1 MRPVAIAVGRPVH
14 LFQFRILTQCLVA
27 NAALQEELK
36 FFPAWISGRAAVA
49 RNRKG
54 AASIGEFQAGRPV
67 FAPQPTAKQAGHEPV
82 ARAQHIKDLDGKPL
96 TALSLVE
103 IVGYFSFENHRA
115 HRPTL
120 AYERRFRRLTY
131 GPERLQR
138 IGRAA
143 CYVEFFFRADD
154 QVEKMQ
160 RRLQFGCNGLAF
172 DEAVFTVAMAGKPP
186 EIGAEINIEGCA
198 TSVFAGKPQR
208 FQYGCF
214 CARMRQMRTGGE
226 QATGFRDE
234 IRVDIVFAKSHI
246 GTILAIEDKR
256 KCS

>member
-172 DEAVFTVAMAGKPP
+172 DEAVFTVAMAGKPQRLGRKSISRAVRLP
-186 EIGAEINIEGCA
+186 FSRASRSAFSTAASVRGCDRCVPVA
-198 TSVFAGKPQR
+198 SKQPDSAMKSGSISSSQR
-208 FQYGCF
+208 
-214 CARMRQMRTGGE
+214 
-226 QATGFRDE
+226 
-234 IRVDIVFAKSHI
+234 
-246 GTILAIEDKR
+246 AISAQFSR
-256 KCS
+256 